1 MELRPLCVFLL
12 MTGLI
17 HCTQTG
23 QGVQGGTD
31 RETEGVTG
39 DGEIKQETARPK
51 PAVKVQPA
59 EHVFIGETVTLT
71 CEIQTGESWRYLWY
85 RNNEELS
92 DAAGKKTHT
101 ITDIKDSD
109 KGDYT
114 CNGTQ
119 SSDPKY
125 TQTSDAVTL
134 TVSESPKP
142 EVIIKPDTQVFIGE
156 RVTFR
161 CDIKGGDIEWTYDWY
176 RDDKTFNLSLTAQEI
191 IISDYHSGNYTCRGR
206 RRSDSQISKTS
217 DPVTLTVSEKPKPQL
232 TSSREG
238 PALTGTSLTLYC
250 TLKPPSAGWKFY
262 WIKPTQS
269 TETETKTHSYT
280 ISPGT
285 VSDRGY
291 YKCRAGR
298 GNPVYYTH
306 YSNELRVDVIE
317 SPKPVVIIKPDTQV
331 FIGERVTFRCEIQG
345 GDTEWT
351 YDWYRN
357 DHTFYT
363 SHTTQEIIIRDYDSG
378 NYTCRGRRRSDSQI
392 SKMSDPVTL
401 TVSEKP
407 KPQLTSSLKGDVL
420 TGNSVT
426 LYCTLKSPS
435 DGWKFYWSK
444 RRQRTETETDTET
457 DSYSRSVSVY
467 DGGHYKCRAG
477 RGNPAY
483 YTDYSNELRVDVIVR
498 PKPVVIIKPDTQVYS
513 GEKVTLRCNI
523 QGGGDTQWTYS
534 FYKNDIEY
542 RHHTTQDLITS
553 SVTDSDSGKYTCR
566 RSNSSYYQISEI
578 SDAVTLTVS
587 EKPKPQLTSDLK
599 GDVLT
604 GNSVTLSCTLKLP
617 SDGWKFYWSNHTQ
630 SPESE
635 TETDTYNISSVSV
648 YDGGQYWCRAG
659 RGNPVYYTHYS
670 DALWVN
676 VTESPK
682 PVVIIK
688 PDTQVFRGER
698 VTFRCEI
705 QGGNTEWTYDWYRN
719 DNTFNPSHTTQEI
732 SISDYDSGKYTCRG
746 RRRSDSQIS
755 KTSDPVTLT
764 VSEKPKP
771 QLTSDLKGAAL
782 TGNSVNLSCTLTP
795 QSAGWKFY
803 WSKHTQ
809 NPETETE
816 THHYTINSV
825 NVSDGGQYWCR
836 AGRGNAVYYTDYSDA
851 LWVNVTESPKAV
863 VTIKPD
869 KHVFRGETVTLTC
882 EIQGGGDTEWK
893 YSWNKK
899 DKTFYP
905 SPTTQE
911 FSFSSVINNN
921 SGEYTCRGWR
931 CSDNQRSEIS
941 DAVTLTVSDA
951 AEAVVSVSPLRWL
964 TEGDSVTLSCEVKN
978 SSTGWTFSWYTAV
991 PYRNG
996 LIEVTGHRGNV
1007 LYGSELLSDSSRGSG
1022 GSYTLTNVTVNH
1034 TGVYMC
1040 RAERGES
1047 VFHTRDSNLQ
1057 PLCITGESPPVS
1069 LIINPS
1075 RTQHFT
1081 ADSLSLSCED
1091 QSDSTGWT
1099 VRGYTHNETLFE
1111 CSSDSGSTCNIS
1123 SLSTSHSGVYWCQS
1137 ESGRRSNPVN
1147 ITVHN
1152 GDVILDSPVHPKGN
1166 PLILRCLYRN
1176 SGISDSGV
1184 DFYKDSSV
1192 LQKKT
1197 TGEMAIITVSKSD
1210 EGFYHCKHP
1219 ERGESPKSWVSV
1231 RVSASAG
1238 YSAVIIGLSLAFLFV
1253 ILMIVLILLLHFKKK
1268 KGVEYQPP
1276 STVNQD
1282 TSQPADGE
1290 NVYENVA
1297 VRTTVDSAAGSSST
1311 SMCSQV
1317 VTRKKK
1323 QNDDAVRRP
1332 GDVIYSQIEMKN
1344 VNPHSKDDSASR
1356 PSDVVYSMIAS
1367 KNMRPNDDASKLDDV
1382 TYADIDLKKTKKP
1395 NRKQGKRTEG
1405 ADTVYSELKQN
1416 TDKGDFTETADA
1428 TYAQV
1433 RKKGKKYNAG

>member
-306 YSNELRVDVIE
+306 YSNELRVDVIVRPKPVVIIKPDTQVYSGERVTLRCNIQGERDTQWTYSWYKNEIEYRHHTTQEFTISSVTDSDSGKYTCRRSRSSYYQISEISDAVILTVSEKPKPELTSSLKGAVLIGNSVTLYCTLKPPSDGWKFYWSKHTQSTETETKTHSYTIRSVSVSDRGYYWCRAGRRNRVYTDYSDALWVNVTE

-483 YTDYSNELRVDVIVR
+483 YTDYSNELRVDVI
-498 PKPVVIIKPDTQVYS
+498 
-513 GEKVTLRCNI
+513 
-523 QGGGDTQWTYS
+523 
-534 FYKNDIEY
+534 
-542 RHHTTQDLITS
+542 
-553 SVTDSDSGKYTCR
+553 
-566 RSNSSYYQISEI
+566 
-578 SDAVTLTVS
+578 
-587 EKPKPQLTSDLK
+587 
-599 GDVLT
+599 
-604 GNSVTLSCTLKLP
+604 
-617 SDGWKFYWSNHTQ
+617 
-630 SPESE
+630 
-635 TETDTYNISSVSV
+635 
-648 YDGGQYWCRAG
+648 
-659 RGNPVYYTHYS
+659 
-670 DALWVN
+670 
-676 VTESPK
+676 ESPK